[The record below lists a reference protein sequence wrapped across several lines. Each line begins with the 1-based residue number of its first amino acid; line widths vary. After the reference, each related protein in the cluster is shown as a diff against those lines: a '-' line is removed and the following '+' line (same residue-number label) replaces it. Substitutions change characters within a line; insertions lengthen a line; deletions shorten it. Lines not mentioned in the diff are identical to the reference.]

1 MLISDYTF
9 GGTSVSSAPINN
21 DDIGFVEHYD
31 FSQANSSLE
40 ARIHA
45 VTSVAS
51 ICYQNPKS
59 PNNESLYKRLYQ
71 ESGSLP
77 SSSFEFVPI
86 LLDMRDSK
94 YRPWADKLHLASD
107 VFKYGEI
114 VHGGYLLTNLRALI
128 SCVGPDAD
136 NSVFFN
142 TPTECGIV
150 HQYFHVFKTNIDLA
164 TARQFMRHRASWQE
178 LSRRYVSGNKL
189 PFDFYQSPKLASIVT
204 PVTVTTPDNH
214 HISFTL
220 TTDQLQ
226 ALCEAHYS
234 SAILQSVKPEEARRA
249 LQQSM
254 YTQVWSAWQPRQL
267 ANLFSLRCDKHAQSE
282 IQHLCTTMKDLIDA
296 A

>member
-1 MLISDYTF
+1 MPLISDYTF
-9 GGTSVSSAPINN
+9 GGTPTGSITINN
-21 DDIGFVEHYD
+21 DGIGFVQSYD

-59 PNNESLYKRLYQ
+59 PNNESLYKRLYT

-94 YRPWADKLHLASD
+94 YKPWADKLSLVSD

-128 SCVGPDAD
+128 SCVGEDAD
-136 NSVFFN
+136 NPVFFN
-142 TPTECGIV
+142 SPTECGII
-150 HQYFHVFKTNIDLA
+150 HEYFKIYLTKIDLA

-178 LSRRYVSGNKL
+178 LSRRYVSGKKL
-189 PFDFYQSPKLASIVT
+189 PFEFYNSSKLTNVVSSSEIVT
-204 PVTVTTPDNH
+204 PEGH
-214 HISFTL
+214 YFSFDL
-220 TTDQLQ
+220 TTE
-226 ALCEAHYS
+226 ALINTCLLHYDA
-234 SAILQSVKPEEARRA
+234 AIASGVKPEEARRILPQA
-249 LQQSM
+249 M
-254 YTQVWSAWQPRQL
+254 YTQVWSAWQPKQL
-267 ANLFSLRCDKHAQSE
+267 ENLFKLRCDSHAQSE
-282 IQHLCTTMKDLIDA
+282 IRQLANAMKDLL
-296 A
+296 

>member
-1 MLISDYTF
+1 MPLISDYTF
-9 GGTSVSSAPINN
+9 GGTPTGSTTINN
-21 DDIGFVEHYD
+21 DGIGFVQSYD

-59 PNNESLYKRLYQ
+59 PNNESLYKRLYT

-94 YRPWADKLHLASD
+94 YKPWADKLSLVSD

-128 SCVGPDAD
+128 SCVGEDAD
-136 NSVFFN
+136 NPVFFN
-142 TPTECGIV
+142 SPTECGII
-150 HQYFHVFKTNIDLA
+150 HEYFKVYLTKIDLA

-178 LSRRYVSGNKL
+178 LSRRYVSGKKL
-189 PFDFYQSPKLASIVT
+189 PFEFYNSSKLTNVVSSSEIVT
-204 PVTVTTPDNH
+204 PEGH
-214 HISFTL
+214 YFSFDL
-220 TTDQLQ
+220 TTE
-226 ALCEAHYS
+226 ALINTCLLHYDA
-234 SAILQSVKPEEARRA
+234 AIASGVKPEEARRILPQA
-249 LQQSM
+249 M
-254 YTQVWSAWQPRQL
+254 YTQVWSAWQPKQL
-267 ANLFSLRCDKHAQSE
+267 ENLFKLRCDSHAQSE
-282 IQHLCTTMKDLIDA
+282 IRQLACAMKDLL
-296 A
+296 

>member
-9 GGTSVSSAPINN
+9 GGTPNSKTTTPSST
-21 DDIGFVEHYD
+21 VEYYD

-51 ICYQNPKS
+51 VCYQSPKS
-59 PNNESLYKRLYQ
+59 PNSESLFRRLYT

-86 LLDMRDSK
+86 LLDMRDHK
-94 YRPWADKLHLASD
+94 YKPWADKLHLASP

-128 SCVGPDAD
+128 ASVGSDSD
-136 NSVFFN
+136 NPVFFN
-142 TPTECGIV
+142 TPTECQLIA
-150 HQYFHVFKTNIDLA
+150 QYFKVYKTYIDLA

-178 LSRRYVSGNKL
+178 LSRRYVSGKKL
-189 PFDFYQSPKLASIVT
+189 PFEFYNSPKLSNVVST
-204 PVTVTTPDNH
+204 FTFTTPDGH
-214 HISFTL
+214 HISVDL

-226 ALCEAHYS
+226 QACLNHYDSALAN
-234 SAILQSVKPEEARRA
+234 SVKPEEARRCIP
-249 LQQSM
+249 QSM
-254 YTQVWSAWQPRQL
+254 MTTVWSAWQPAQL
-267 ANLFSLRCDKHAQSE
+267 DNLFKLRCDSHAQSE
-282 IQHLCTTMKDLIDA
+282 IRQLACAMKDLL
-296 A
+296 